1 MKIAHV
7 VDSMEVGGAE
17 MLVSQMCRLQREQ
30 GHDPCVYA
38 VATLGPLG
46 ERMRAEG
53 FAVQANVG
61 RHLSDAARNFFRIFK
76 ESHPDVVHLHNPT
89 PTVYAAMAA
98 RMAGVPSIVS
108 TRHSLVAPPR
118 RLIVELKYAFAAT
131 CCDWIVGICDATTNN
146 LKNIHSVRARKIV
159 RVYNGT
165 TPLQRVA
172 RELWPPK
179 NGFTLVYVGRLEPVK
194 NHALLLNAFRAAL
207 QSMPGLRLWMVGDG
221 SERKALENLAA
232 ELGINTQV
240 TFWGQ
245 QLDVAP
251 FFSAADAFIMSSKSE
266 GLPMS
271 LLQAFS
277 MGLPAIVTDV
287 GGMAEVVRLAQ
298 AGFTVSA
305 TDPAEMAAA
314 ILRLASSDAERKQFS
329 IERGDRVPLALYSG
343 NNGRCLHGSLS
354 QHSASP
360 ARGKQRSVA
369 IPQNS
374 AFMAYAPKPAVPFAR
389 ILFIGFR

>member
-1 MKIAHV
+1 MKIAHI

-17 MLVSQMCRLQREQ
+17 TLVSQMCRLQREQ

-61 RHLSDAARNFFRIFK
+61 RHLQDAARNFFHLFK

-89 PTVYAAMAA
+89 PTVYAAMVA

-118 RLIVELKYAFAAT
+118 RLAEELKYAFAAT

-146 LKNIHSVRARKIV
+146 LKSLHSVPARKIV
-159 RVYNGT
+159 RIYNGAV
-165 TPLQRVA
+165 PLKRVA
-172 RELWPPK
+172 LEQYPPK
-179 NGFTLVYVGRLEPVK
+179 SGFTLVYVGRFESVK

-207 QSMPGLRLWMVGDG
+207 QSMPDLRLWMVGDG
-221 SERKALENLAA
+221 SERKTMDRLAT
-232 ELGINTQV
+232 ELGIAAQV

-245 QLDVAP
+245 QLNVAP

-277 MGLPAIVTDV
+277 LGLPAIVTDV
-287 GGMAEVVRLAQ
+287 GGMAEVVRLAK

-305 TDPAEMAAA
+305 TDAAEMALA
-314 ILRLASSDAERKQFS
+314 ILRLAGSETERKQFS
-329 IERGDRVPLALYSG
+329 QNAESTFYARFTLQTMVNAYMDLYR
-343 NNGRCLHGSLS
+343 NTPRTRRTATN
-354 QHSASP
+354 
-360 ARGKQRSVA
+360 
-369 IPQNS
+369 
-374 AFMAYAPKPAVPFAR
+374 
-389 ILFIGFR
+389 

>member
-17 MLVSQMCRLQREQ
+17 MLVSQMCPLQREQ

-38 VATLGPLG
+38 VLTLGPLG

-61 RHLSDAARNFFRIFK
+61 RHLSDATRNFFRIFK

-89 PTVYAAMAA
+89 PTVYAALAAWMAD
-98 RMAGVPSIVS
+98 VPSIIS
-108 TRHSLVAPPR
+108 TRHSLVSPPR
-118 RLIVELKYAFAAT
+118 KLITELKYALAAA

-146 LKNIHSVRARKIV
+146 LRNIHSVRPRKIV

-165 TPLQRVA
+165 TTLQRVTP
-172 RELWPPK
+172 ELWPAK

-194 NHALLLNAFRAAL
+194 NHALLLNAFRSAL
-207 QSMPGLRLWMVGDG
+207 QSMPDLRLWMVGDG
-221 SERKALENLAA
+221 SLRKALENLAV
-232 ELGINTQV
+232 ELGVNAQV

-251 FFSAADAFIMSSKSE
+251 FYSAADAFIMSSKSE
-266 GLPMS
+266 GLPVS

-277 MGLPAIVTDV
+277 IGLPAIVTGV
-287 GGMAEVVRLAQ
+287 GGMAEVVRMAQ

-314 ILRLASSDAERKQFS
+314 ILRLASSDAQRRQFS
-329 IERGDRVPLALYSG
+329 KNAETAFHARFTINTMVDAYMDLYRNTARARRVAK
-343 NNGRCLHGSLS
+343 
-354 QHSASP
+354 A
-360 ARGKQRSVA
+360 
-369 IPQNS
+369 
-374 AFMAYAPKPAVPFAR
+374 
-389 ILFIGFR
+389 